1 MTDFTV
7 ERRSAPRRAMV
18 LAAEV
23 VEIPRGARFNARSA
37 DFSRTGCYIDMLNP
51 ISEGTEV
58 RLRLTHHE
66 EIFMALA
73 RIVYVSPGLGMG
85 LAFTNVEDQQQACLD
100 RWLSEPHKEY

>member
-1 MTDFTV
+1 MTDFTE

-18 LAAEV
+18 LDAEV
-23 VEIPRGARFNARSA
+23 VEVSRGAKFNARSA

-66 EIFMALA
+66 ENFMALA
-73 RIVYVSPGLGMG
+73 RIVYLSPGLGMG
-85 LAFTNVEDQQQACLD
+85 LAFSNVEDQHLARLD
-100 RWLSEPHKEY
+100 RWLSEPPKED

>member
-1 MTDFTV
+1 
-7 ERRSAPRRAMV
+7 MV

-23 VEIPRGARFNARSA
+23 VDIPHDARFNARSA

-66 EIFMALA
+66 ENFMALA

-85 LAFTNVEDQQQACLD
+85 PTFSNVDDQHLARLD
-100 RWLSEPHKEY
+100 RWLCEPLKEY

>member
-18 LAAEV
+18 LAAEIV
-23 VEIPRGARFNARSA
+23 DIPRSARFDARSA

-51 ISEGTEV
+51 ILEGTEV

-85 LAFTNVEDQQQACLD
+85 LAFTDVEDQHLARLD
-100 RWLSEPHKEY
+100 RWLSEPPKEY

>member
-1 MTDFTV
+1 
-7 ERRSAPRRAMV
+7 MV

>member
-18 LAAEV
+18 LAAEIV
-23 VEIPRGARFNARSA
+23 DIPRSARFNARSA

-85 LAFTNVEDQQQACLD
+85 LAFTDVEDQHLARLD
-100 RWLSEPHKEY
+100 RWLSEPPKEY

>member
-23 VEIPRGARFNARSA
+23 VDIPRSAKFNARSA
-37 DFSRTGCYIDMLNP
+37 DFSRTGCYLDMLNP
-51 ISEGTEV
+51 ITEGTEV

-66 EIFMALA
+66 ENFVALA

-85 LAFTNVEDQQQACLD
+85 LAFTNVEDQQLACLE
-100 RWLSEPHKEY
+100 RWLSEPPKEY

>member
-23 VEIPRGARFNARSA
+23 VDIPHHLRFNARSA

-66 EIFMALA
+66 ENFMALA
-73 RIVYVSPGLGMG
+73 RIVYLSPGLGMG
-85 LAFTNVEDQQQACLD
+85 LAFSNVEDQHLARPD
-100 RWLSEPHKEY
+100 RWLSEPPKED

>member
-18 LAAEV
+18 LAAEIV
-23 VEIPRGARFNARSA
+23 DIPRSARFDARSA

-85 LAFTNVEDQQQACLD
+85 LAFTDVEDQHLARLD
-100 RWLSEPHKEY
+100 RWLSEPPKEY

>member
-1 MTDFTV
+1 M
-7 ERRSAPRRAMV
+7 A

-23 VEIPRGARFNARSA
+23 VDIPHDARFNTRSA
-37 DFSRTGCYIDMLNP
+37 DFSRTGCYIDKLNP

-66 EIFMALA
+66 ENFMALA

-85 LAFTNVEDQQQACLD
+85 STFSNVEDQRLARLD
-100 RWLSEPHKEY
+100 RRLCEPSKEYERLETPNM

>member
-1 MTDFTV
+1 MTDLTV

-23 VEIPRGARFNARSA
+23 VDIPHDAKFNARSA
-37 DFSRTGCYIDMLNP
+37 DFSRTGCYLDMLNP

-58 RLRLTHHE
+58 RLRLTHDE
-66 EIFMALA
+66 ENFTALA

-85 LAFTNVEDQQQACLD
+85 LAFTNVEDQQLACLD
-100 RWLSEPHKEY
+100 RWLSEPPKEY